1 MGLSFEQNFKREA
14 YIKRL
19 YDRYTLFAL
28 NIFEWKNLPN
38 NIESRHIEQAL
49 FSRGQAVFYKD
60 PKLGLVCL
68 PSMAGA
74 EFNVYGEP
82 TVAIAQ
88 GYGYSQRVAL
98 ADVRS
103 NPMYDDLVKKYPYGI
118 RILNNDKAVSTERYV
133 IDYSYRMYIVENAI
147 NINIQQQKFPYII
160 TANKNNELSMKRF
173 IQKVENGEFAMVV
186 DDSFNLD
193 NINVMDLKIPQAFK
207 DLQVYKTELDREI
220 LTFFGLDNVQMKK
233 ERMIVD
239 EVNAN
244 SDYIERNVDLMYKN
258 RLLACKQINEL
269 FGLNIEVV
277 KIQDEYKTEIEGVE
291 EMEVLD

>member
-1 MGLSFEQNFKREA
+1 MSLNFEQNFAKEA
-14 YIKRL
+14 YVKRL

-38 NIESRHIEQAL
+38 NIESRHIERAL
-49 FSRGQAVFYKD
+49 YKNGQAIFYKD
-60 PKLGLVCL
+60 PKLGLICL
-68 PSMAGA
+68 PSLSGSQ
-74 EFNVYGEP
+74 FNVYGEP
-82 TVAIAQ
+82 TVSIAQ
-88 GYGYSQRVAL
+88 GYGFTQQVAL
-98 ADVRS
+98 ADVTS
-103 NPMYDDLVKKYPYGI
+103 NPMYLDLIEKYPHGI
-118 RILNNDKAVSTERYV
+118 RILNNDLAIPTEQYV
-133 IDYSYRMYIVENAI
+133 IDYSMRMYNVENAI

-160 TANKNNELSMKRF
+160 TANSNTELSMKRF
-173 IQKVENGEFAMVV
+173 IHNVEDGKFAMVV
-186 DDSFNLD
+186 DGKFNMEDL
-193 NINVMDLKIPQAFK
+193 NVFDLKVPQAFK